1 MKLIPK
7 YLSGSKAMQLKS
19 DEKPIRISKKAKI
32 RLAKDYIESVE
43 TGILM
48 EVEKRNKFIN
58 SVGNH
63 FQLGLCWVE

>member
-1 MKLIPK
+1 MKRLPK
-7 YLSGSKAMQLKS
+7 YLGGTEAISLES